1 MFKPLGISAMEVLAK
16 AGAAT
21 PALASDQEQKEC
33 SPEAERERRGHGNR
47 PAQQALALNG
57 VRLVKARHVRP
68 RRL

>member
-21 PALASDQEQKEC
+21 PALASDQDENGEPK
-33 SPEAERERRGHGNR
+33 AERERASKPQR
-47 PAQQALALNG
+47 PAQQRVALYG
-57 VRLVKARHVRP
+57 VRLVKARDHRGP